1 MQNRLLLLLL
11 RAIAFLPLGLARFFG
26 YMAGTLAWY
35 LRTRGTKVAL
45 VNLQHCFPNMAESDR
60 QQLCKASM
68 QDWGK
73 TLFETPLVWQR
84 NSRWLESKF
93 LRVEGQEIIDKLL
106 AEQRGLIFLGPH
118 LGNWEAASLY
128 WTAKAQMTCM
138 FSPSGHDALDAWVK
152 SARERVGATLVTAD
166 NRGVVQLLRALK
178 EKKVLGILPDQ
189 VPEESGGGFAP
200 FYGQPAL
207 TMTLIHSL
215 LKRSGAPAAF
225 CYAKR
230 VPGGF
235 HMVFKSVPEAI
246 YSENQQESLA
256 ALNRGIEACVN
267 DCVSQYQWEYKRFRK
282 VPEGAAK
289 IYTRE
294 NT

>member
-1 MQNRLLLLLL
+1 MKDRIVLLLL
-11 RAIAFLPLGLARFFG
+11 RSIAFLPLWLARFMG
-26 YMAGTLAWY
+26 HITGTIAWV
-35 LRTRGTKVAL
+35 LRTRGTRVAL
-45 VNLQHCFPNMAESDR
+45 VNLQHCFPEMAEDER
-60 QQLCKASM
+60 RKLCKASM

-84 NSRWLESKF
+84 EPRWLEKKF
-93 LRVEGQEIIDKLL
+93 LHIEGKEIIDALL
-106 AEQRGLIFLGPH
+106 NQQRGLIFLGPH
-118 LGNWEAASLY
+118 LGNWEAASLF

-138 FSPSGHDALDAWVK
+138 FAPSGHNALDEWVK
-152 SARERVGATLVTAD
+152 SARESVGATLVTAD
-166 NRGVVQLLRALK
+166 NRGVIKLLRALK

-189 VPEESGGGFAP
+189 VPEESGGAFAP

-207 TMTLIHSL
+207 TMTLIHNL

-235 HMVFKSVPEAI
+235 HMVFRSVPDAI
-246 YSENQQESLA
+246 YSESEEESLS
-256 ALNRGIEACVN
+256 ALNKGIEDCVN
-267 DCVSQYQWEYKRFRK
+267 DCLSQYQWEYKRFRK
-282 VPEGAAK
+282 LPEGAAK
-289 IYTRE
+289 LYTRE